1 MSAVIAQAA
10 IVAKV
15 VALLS
20 ASATLTGVPIQR
32 NRLRAVP
39 DSVSQVIVVR
49 KTNSDAA
56 GVPFL
61 GHGTDWVTQIHVEC
75 YARGT
80 SAQESHEAADAL
92 LLLAHAVMAANPTID
107 GLAMGTD
114 PPRLGWDEEDL
125 DAPLGVAIAQ
135 YPVLH
140 RTASNALTAA
150 A

>member
-15 VALLS
+15 VQLLG

-32 NRLRAVP
+32 NRLRAVA
-39 DSVSQVIVVR
+39 DGVSRVIVVR
-49 KTNSDAA
+49 KSNSDAA
-56 GVPFL
+56 GVPLL
-61 GHGTDWVTQIHVEC
+61 GHGTDWITQVRVEC

-80 SAQESHEAADAL
+80 AAQESHEAADAL
-92 LLLAHAVMAANPTID
+92 LLLAHGVMAANPTLD
-107 GLAMGTD
+107 GLAMGVD
-114 PPRLGWDEEDL
+114 PPRIGWDEEDL

-140 RTASNALTAA
+140 RTASNSLIAA